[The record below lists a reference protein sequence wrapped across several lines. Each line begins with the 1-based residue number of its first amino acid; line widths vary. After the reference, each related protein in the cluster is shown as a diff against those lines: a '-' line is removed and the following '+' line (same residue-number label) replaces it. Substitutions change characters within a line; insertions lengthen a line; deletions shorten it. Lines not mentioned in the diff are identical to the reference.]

1 VADPIPLRI
10 LADLDAKQNVSVSG
24 SLSIHTTSS
33 FVVPQIIT
41 SSGNF
46 YDVDAALH
54 RIDEALQGFTSNI
67 ANAVGGVVEQLNY
80 SKYTYTGSFDNSGT
94 RTINLT
100 TAVQSGST
108 YFSTAD
114 LDKISVD
121 VLIDTN
127 GDGKY
132 YNDLV
137 SCVIFADAGN
147 VKITLDGPQA
157 ANKNFRLIV
166 ANEKTITGQETS
178 GSSYPAGPQ
187 GPSGSVGPQ
196 GPSGSVGPQ
205 GPSGSQGATG
215 KSYITV
221 AFNRSTTSTID
232 AVATNFSLTPSRC
245 PNGFNLDIT
254 GFSQTNTG
262 MLIAS
267 LYALTSNSFVSSGSI
282 NSINPTTITLS
293 APASANNPEQYEL
306 RFKTSGSNGN
316 TVYIQTA
323 IAEIL

>member
-1 VADPIPLRI
+1 MADPIPLRI

-24 SLSIHTTSS
+24 SLAIHTTSS
-33 FVVPQIIT
+33 FIVPQIVT
-41 SSGNF
+41 SSANL
-46 YDVDAALH
+46 YDVDVALH

-80 SKYTYTGSFDNSGT
+80 SRYVHTGSFDNNGT
-94 RTINLT
+94 RTVNLT
-100 TAVQSGST
+100 TEILSGST
-108 YFSTAD
+108 YFSVSD
-114 LDKISVD
+114 LEKISVD

-147 VKITLDGPQA
+147 VKVTLDGPQA
-157 ANKNFRLIV
+157 ANRNFRLIV
-166 ANEKTITGQETS
+166 VNEKNITGQQTS
-178 GSSYPAGPQ
+178 GSSYIIAGPQGPAGPQ
-187 GPSGSVGPQ
+187 GIAGTQ
-196 GPSGSVGPQ
+196 G
-205 GPSGSQGATG
+205 TNG

-221 AFNRSTTSTID
+221 AFNKSTTSTIET
-232 AVATNFSLTPSRC
+232 VATNFSLTPARC
-245 PNGFNLDIT
+245 PSGFNLDIT
-254 GFSQTNTG
+254 GFSQQSAGTLT
-262 MLIAS
+262 AA

-282 NSINPTTITLS
+282 NSVNPTTITLAAS
-293 APASANNPEQYEL
+293 ASANNPEQYEL
-306 RFKTSGSNGN
+306 RFFTSGGSGN